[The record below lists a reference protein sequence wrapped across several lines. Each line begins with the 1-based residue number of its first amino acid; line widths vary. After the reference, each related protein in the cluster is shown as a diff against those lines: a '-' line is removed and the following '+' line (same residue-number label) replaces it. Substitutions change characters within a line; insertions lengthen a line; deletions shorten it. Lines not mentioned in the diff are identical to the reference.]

1 MKYSNM
7 AMLVCVAAITLFST
21 TLRSAESGSDPK
33 AQVAKLQSEIETL
46 KAEVEALK
54 KENQSLRRIVAA
66 GQQQQTTAAPAPVK
80 QPASFIPDTPK
91 AQQKATGYW
100 MTTSSHKRH
109 NSSCRYY
116 MNSNGKPCGPTDG
129 IPCKICGG

>member
-1 MKYSNM
+1 M
-7 AMLVCVAAITLFST
+7 ATLICVAATLFT
-21 TLRSAESGSDPK
+21 TALRSAESGSDPK

-46 KAEVEALK
+46 KAEIEALK
-54 KENQSLRRIVAA
+54 KENQSLRRMDEAA
-66 GQQQQTTAAPAPVK
+66 QHQTTAAPAPIK

-91 AQQKATGYW
+91 TQQKATGYW

-116 MNSNGKPCGPTDG
+116 MNSKGRLCGPTDG